1 MLALAA
7 GSPAWASEV
16 LFRQDSI
23 FLFGGIHSTGN
34 LGRSLNPFARHDD
47 SYLVGAAFARDFLP
61 LGTHI
66 VVGGEIGA
74 AARFGNRA
82 SAEFWGGPNVRLR
95 PLPIGEA
102 LAVVPG
108 VVVGL
113 SVVTKP
119 TDIERQREIARNG
132 DATLLFYLA
141 PEVALLI
148 RQWPNLEI
156 VYRVHHRSGLFGTLG
171 RLEEGSNAHVL
182 GVRWRM

>member
-7 GSPAWASEV
+7 DCPAAASDV
-16 LFRQDSI
+16 LFRKDSI

-34 LGRSLNPFARHDD
+34 LGQSLNPFDRHDD
-47 SYLVGAAFARDFLP
+47 SYLAGAAYARDFVP
-61 LGTHI
+61 LGSH
-66 VVGGEIGA
+66 VLLGGEIGA
-74 AARFGNRA
+74 AARFGNRG
-82 SAEFWGGPNVRLR
+82 SAEFWAGPGVRLR
-95 PLPIGEA
+95 PIPIGEA
-102 LAVVPG
+102 IAIAPA

-113 SVVTKP
+113 SAVTRP
-119 TDIERQREIARNG
+119 NDIERQREIARNG

-148 RQWPNLEI
+148 KQWPNIEV
-156 VYRVHHRSGLFGTLG
+156 VYRLHHRSGLYGTLG